1 MYVDCMCTVQCQSHS
16 SAQCKHLCPCVRSF
30 VHVVSLCIAHS
41 KCSYRQYQGVSPSTR
56 TYRIQSKMTISI
68 GKSNETSN
76 ATIQSARLHVCICV
90 CFRAAVANLISV
102 KSEHNPCV
110 RPFIRNYLYGCQF
123 SHIGMPCFPADSLR
137 IFFLLLC
144 IESVLHVPNG
154 NGRWSM
160 VIEFTYNKFFLTFI
174 KKCCRVNRSCVFFL
188 FSCWCFLLISG
199 ELCENEKQLVYAMRR

>member
-1 MYVDCMCTVQCQSHS
+1 MQCQSHS

-137 IFFLLLC
+137 IFFLLLLC
-144 IESVLHVPNG
+144 IESVLQASFCMCQMGMVD
-154 NGRWSM
+154 GRWSLNLP
-160 VIEFTYNKFFLTFI
+160 ITN
-174 KKCCRVNRSCVFFL
+174 
-188 FSCWCFLLISG
+188 FSLLS
-199 ELCENEKQLVYAMRR
+199 